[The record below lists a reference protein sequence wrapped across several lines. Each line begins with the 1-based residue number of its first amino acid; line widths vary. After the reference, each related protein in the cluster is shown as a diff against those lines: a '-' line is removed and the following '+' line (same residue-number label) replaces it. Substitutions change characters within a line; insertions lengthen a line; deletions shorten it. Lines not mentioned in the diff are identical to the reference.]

1 MSLPSRERGLKF
13 APYNLAKLF
22 YWSLPSRE
30 RGLKFRGKQCHC
42 YQILS
47 LPSRERGLKFFR
59 WLQIYPAVGVA
70 PFAGAWIE
78 ICSLTAKSRE
88 TRVAPFA
95 GAWIEIE
102 CFRQWVLRREVA
114 PFAGAWIEI
123 LKEPMRIF
131 PGSSSLP
138 SRERGLKC

>member
-1 MSLPSRERGLKF
+1 MGKSLPSRERGLKY
-13 APYNLAKLF
+13 A
-22 YWSLPSRE
+22 
-30 RGLKFRGKQCHC
+30 GHT
-42 YQILS
+42 
-47 LPSRERGLKFFR
+47 
-59 WLQIYPAVGVA
+59 AVNDRFCVA

-78 ICSLTAKSRE
+78 IHADKLYFPMFC
-88 TRVAPFA
+88 
-95 GAWIEIE
+95 
-102 CFRQWVLRREVA
+102 VA